1 MNIVERHGG
10 YVKLVRGDQG
20 FSVNDGV
27 TIYSRAC
34 LEIAESCPEHI
45 RSMIMHAYAEGWI
58 KPVAY
63 VHESE
68 LMFDTLKGY
77 QNADA

>member
-1 MNIVERHGG
+1 MKVNERHGG
-10 YVKLVRGDQG
+10 YVKLVRGDEG

-34 LEIAESCPEHI
+34 IEISEACPERVRETI
-45 RSMIMHAYAEGWI
+45 INAYAQGWV

-77 QNADA
+77 QNADS